1 VRTSENLQRK
11 DRSQDG
17 LSQAA
22 WHATRILQL
31 IVQLEGEMKAPYQ
44 SPLQELAIPADGASA
59 AVLYQEQR
67 FISSTK
73 TAIKQWI

>member
-1 VRTSENLQRK
+1 
-11 DRSQDG
+11 
-17 LSQAA
+17 
-22 WHATRILQL
+22 
-31 IVQLEGEMKAPYQ
+31 MKAPYQ
-44 SPLQELAIPADGASA
+44 SPLQELAIPADGASADGASA